1 MQIDM
6 QMPCP
11 ICSVEGHLKMHSRV
25 DEIPYFGEHTQV
37 TLLCDNCGWR
47 QTDFIPA
54 DGKKPGGCSLLIS
67 HPDHLSVRIVRSS
80 SCTVTIPELEL
91 EVNPGNDGAGYVSN
105 VEGIIQRF
113 EDVILMVQRDMILDI
128 ESGVDEDLS
137 ESMAT
142 CERLIE
148 IFSNMR
154 NEIFTET
161 ITIELLD
168 PRGHSQILHPD
179 TIQRDL
185 TADEMTDL
193 PVGPDP
199 TILSPDDVD

>member
-11 ICSVEGHLKMHSRV
+11 ICSIEGYLKMYSQV

-37 TLLCDNCGWR
+37 TLLCDKCGWR

-54 DGKKPGGCSLLIS
+54 DGKKPGACSLVIS

-80 SCTVTIPELEL
+80 SCTISIPELDL
-91 EVNPGNDGAGYVSN
+91 EVSPGNDGAGYVSN

-113 EDVILMVQRDMILDI
+113 EEVVLMLQRDMILEKAADD
-128 ESGVDEDLS
+128 GDELS
-137 ESMAT
+137 DSLAT
-142 CERLIE
+142 CERLIST
-148 IFSNMR
+148 FANMR
-154 NEIFTET
+154 TEKIT
-161 ITIELLD
+161 NPITIELLD

-179 TIQRDL
+179 TMQREL
-185 TADEMTDL
+185 TEEEMRDL

-199 TILSPDDVD
+199 TILSPDDV